1 MHMSI
6 DKMNKNAG
14 FAKKFHVPLGG
25 AALMVF
31 RRKME
36 AGADKSE
43 SQLAEGKW
51 SYHAPKVYHI
61 YISHRRKPIYNAT
74 SAEGAIPEKIYSR
87 AHCINMI
94 GSTLLILKIDISEH
108 YVRTRKTGCRGGSPC
123 KRNDVILRSARRQL
137 CDEGSRADRVV
148 PRSARCHNKV
158 VCCEFP

>member
-1 MHMSI
+1 
-6 DKMNKNAG
+6 MNKNAV
-14 FAKKFHVPLGG
+14 FIKNFTFRLRNISCRAKRYLVCN
-25 AALMVF
+25 
-31 RRKME
+31 
-36 AGADKSE
+36 
-43 SQLAEGKW
+43 
-51 SYHAPKVYHI
+51 
-61 YISHRRKPIYNAT
+61 ISHRRKPIYNAT

-94 GSTLLILKIDISEH
+94 SSTLLILKIDISEH